1 MWRAAVWREEGAHL
15 ERGDLVEDGLG
26 DGLELVEDRPRQ
38 EGARVL
44 VAVLT
49 KHDQHVTCG
58 GATVRG
64 TYGTPKADTCTSY
77 KQ

>member
-1 MWRAAVWREEGAHL
+1 MWRAAVWREVGAHL
-15 ERGDLVEDGLG
+15 ERCDLVEDGLG

-58 GATVRG
+58 ATV
-64 TYGTPKADTCTSY
+64 
-77 KQ
+77 